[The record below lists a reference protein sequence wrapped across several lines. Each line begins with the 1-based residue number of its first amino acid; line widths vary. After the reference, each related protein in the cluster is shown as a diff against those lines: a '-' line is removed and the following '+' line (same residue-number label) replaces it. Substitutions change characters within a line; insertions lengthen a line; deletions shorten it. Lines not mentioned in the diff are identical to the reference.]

1 MRNSI
6 TIRKFLSLLILA
18 VASALAIGTAKA
30 DISDFPAKV
39 GHPLKWVFIAS
50 TDKEETQAFINAVK
64 AADKKGILDADGP
77 VTDIGE
83 ADMILFLLD
92 DWEDAGKLPFQDSF
106 GEVYRDVAEIKSR
119 FPDTLSH
126 SVELRVNGGKPYLL
140 IFYNRAVAPE
150 AAVECY
156 ARNFIAKLESHE
168 TARRNSVANCRLE
181 K

>member
-6 TIRKFLSLLILA
+6 TIRKFLSLLVLA
-18 VASALAIGTAKA
+18 VASALAIGAARA

-50 TDKEETQAFINAVK
+50 TDKEETQDFIDAVK

-83 ADMILFLLD
+83 ADMILFLLN

-106 GEVYRDVAEIKSR
+106 GEVYKEMPEIKSR
-119 FPDTLSH
+119 SPDTLTH

-140 IFYNRAVAPE
+140 IFYSRSIDLGARLN
-150 AAVECY
+150 CY
-156 ARNFIAKLESHE
+156 ARNFIALFDSLEAWQS
-168 TARRNSVANCRLE
+168 NSVANCRVG

>member
-1 MRNSI
+1 MGERSVAGQ
-6 TIRKFLSLLILA
+6 FLSLLVLVI
-18 VASALAIGTAKA
+18 ASALAIGAARA

-50 TDKEETQAFINAVK
+50 TDKEETQAFIDAVK
-64 AADKKGILDADGP
+64 EADKKGILDADGP

-92 DWEDAGKLPFQDSF
+92 DWEDAGMLPFQDSF
-106 GEVYRDVAEIKSR
+106 GEVYRDVVETKNR
-119 FPDTLSH
+119 LPDAFIQT
-126 SVELRVNGGKPYLL
+126 VELRVNGGKPYLL
-140 IFYNRAVAPE
+140 IFYTRAIAPE

-156 ARNFIAKLESHE
+156 ARSFIAVLESPE
-168 TARRNSVANCRLE
+168 AGQSNSVANCRLG

>member
-1 MRNSI
+1 MRSSI
-6 TIRKFLSLLILA
+6 TIRKFLSLLVLA
-18 VASALAIGTAKA
+18 IASALAIGTARA

-50 TDKEETQAFINAVK
+50 TDKEETQAFIDAVK

-83 ADMILFLLD
+83 ADMILFLLN
-92 DWEDAGKLPFQDSF
+92 DWEDAGMLPFQDSF
-106 GEVYRDVAEIKSR
+106 GEVYKEMPEIKSR
-119 FPDTLSH
+119 YPDILTH

-156 ARNFIAKLESHE
+156 ARSFIAVLESPE
-168 TARRNSVANCRLE
+168 AGRRNSVANCRLE